1 MLSSIIRLV
10 PRLAKMQQ
18 DVSGIFR
25 SIFSN
30 TALEWSE
37 KWSERWSGLSKSEQ
51 QVLLLM
57 LVEPQISRSKLSKLL
72 GINPSAIQKHIEK
85 LKAKH
90 IIKHIGPDKGG
101 HWEVIEND

>member
-1 MLSSIIRLV
+1 
-10 PRLAKMQQ
+10 
-18 DVSGIFR
+18 
-25 SIFSN
+25 
-30 TALEWSE
+30 
-37 KWSERWSGLSKSEQ
+37 
-51 QVLLLM
+51 M

-90 IIKHIGPDKGG
+90 IIKRIGPDKGG